1 MRFCTARIDDLPWY
15 KRLANKLRLHYA
27 TDFDVVY
34 YRDPEL
40 KRVQFNFFLTV
51 GYFRVIIPR
60 TLMMHI
66 AEIYAQ
72 RMQLLHDVKKDPQA
86 KEQLK

>member
-15 KRLANKLRLHYA
+15 RRLINKL
-27 TDFDVVY
+27 
-34 YRDPEL
+34 
-40 KRVQFNFFLTV
+40 RVQFNFFLTV

-60 TLMMHI
+60 SLMMHI

-72 RMQLLHDVKKDPQA
+72 RMQLLHEVKKDPQA